1 MKTLDEIL
9 KQRPVYLNDWAEG
22 KKIQLVSDF
31 EDIFMSKSE
40 YEAKEA
46 PYPNID
52 SWKRKKI
59 EMKEAL
65 KKYSDKKI
73 LFASYGYANYSGDA
87 WVLFEKEGKLFEVNG
102 SHCSCYGLEG
112 QFEPEETDLKA
123 LEFRLQKGTWGLD
136 GWSDN
141 NFREELIKFL
151 GVKLPS

>member
-1 MKTLDEIL
+1 
-9 KQRPVYLNDWAEG
+9 
-22 KKIQLVSDF
+22 
-31 EDIFMSKSE
+31 MSKSE

-73 LFASYGYANYSGDA
+73 LFASYGYANSSGDA
-87 WVLFEKEGKLFEVNG
+87 WVLFEKDGKLFEVNG

-123 LEFRLQKGTWGLD
+123 LELD
-136 GWSDN
+136 Y
-141 NFREELIKFL
+141 RKEL
-151 GVKLPS
+151 GV